1 MKFIYNL
8 INSLTLIRTFVQTIF
23 PQISRELDGWANYA
37 ETYAGPELKEQALS
51 SIKHKKFH
59 CQGGSIYSL
68 YRGVHTV
75 DFITLIVAL
84 QTISDYLD
92 NLCDRAG
99 IADEQAF
106 RQLHQAMTDAL
117 DPEAIPQ
124 NYYAFYPFTDDGG
137 YLTKL
142 VTTCQQKIKGLPSYQ
157 LVKTD
162 LLKLAC
168 LYSDLQTYKHL
179 DVRIRKQKMTDWLD
193 QHHDSYPQITQW
205 ELAAATGSTLGM
217 FMLCAAA
224 SDKNLTATDAA
235 NISRA
240 YFPWISGLHI
250 LLDYFIDIEEDKAN
264 GDLNFVAYY
273 ANEDQILSRLTLFTE
288 QAFLQ
293 AQTLPQPLFH
303 KTVVQGLLAMYLSDP
318 KTNPPTKQGLGVD
331 LEGEVILH
339 FGSIKKSLLKTA
351 GWYTTFIYL
360 LCRLLRFKKK
370 L

>member
-1 MKFIYNL
+1 MNFLNNL
-8 INSLTLIRTFVQTIF
+8 INSLTLINTFIRTIF
-23 PQISRELDGWANYA
+23 PQVNQELAYWANYA
-37 ETYAGPELKEQALS
+37 EAHACPELKTQALA
-51 SIKHKKFH
+51 SIHHKKFH

-68 YRGVHTV
+68 YPGVHTA
-75 DFITLIVAL
+75 DFITLVVAL

-106 RQLHQAMTDAL
+106 RQLHKAMTDAL

-124 NYYAFYPFTDDGG
+124 DYYTFYPFTKDGG

-142 VTTCQQKIKGLPSYQ
+142 VTTCQQKVQQLPSYE

-162 LLKLAC
+162 LLKLAG

-179 DVRIRKQKMTDWLD
+179 DPNIREQKMLNWLD
-193 QHHDSYPQITQW
+193 QHCNSYPQITAW
-205 ELAAATGSTLGM
+205 EFAAATGSTLGM

-224 SDKNLTATDAA
+224 SDKTLTASTAA
-235 NISRA
+235 KISMS
-240 YFPWISGLHI
+240 YFPWINGLHI
-250 LLDYFIDIEEDKAN
+250 LLDYFIDAAEDQASA
-264 GDLNFVAYY
+264 DLNFVTYY
-273 ANEDQILSRLTLFTE
+273 ADQSQMVSRLTLFTK
-288 QAFLQ
+288 QAFLE

-318 KTNPPTKQGLGVD
+318 KTSPPQEHAV
-331 LEGEVILH
+331 
-339 FGSIKKSLLKTA
+339 KKSLLKTA
-351 GWYTTFIYL
+351 GWYTTFMYMI
-360 LCRLLRFKKK
+360 CKLLRFKKK

>member
-1 MKFIYNL
+1 MNFFSNL
-8 INSLTLIRTFVQTIF
+8 ANSLTLINTFIGTIF
-23 PQISRELDGWANYA
+23 PQINQELGYWADYA
-37 ETYAGPELKEQALS
+37 EAHACPELKEQALS

-68 YRGVHTV
+68 YNGVHTA
-75 DFITLIVAL
+75 DFITLVVAL

-106 RQLHQAMTDAL
+106 RQLHVAMTDAL

-124 NYYAFYPFTDDGG
+124 NYYAFYPFKDDGG

-142 VTTCQQKIKGLPSYQ
+142 VTTCQQKVKKLPSYG
-157 LVKTD
+157 LVKLD
-162 LLKLAC
+162 LLKLAG

-179 DVRIRKQKMTDWLD
+179 ALSTREQKMINWLS
-193 QHHDSYPQITQW
+193 QHRNSYPQITDW
-205 ELAAATGSTLGM
+205 EFAAATGSTLGM

-224 SDKNLTATDAA
+224 SDRNLTASTAA
-235 NISRA
+235 KISTV
-240 YFPWISGLHI
+240 YFPWINGLHI
-250 LLDYFIDIEEDKAN
+250 LLDYFIDAAEDQAS
-264 GDLNFVAYY
+264 GDLNFVTYY
-273 ANEDQILSRLTLFTE
+273 ADQSQMLSRLTFFSK
-288 QAFLQ
+288 QAFLA

-318 KTNPPTKQGLGVD
+318 KTNPPPEQA
-331 LEGEVILH
+331 
-339 FGSIKKSLLKTA
+339 IKKSLLKTA
-351 GWYTTFIYL
+351 GWYTTFMYM
-360 LCRLLRFKKK
+360 LCKLLRFKKK

>member
-1 MKFIYNL
+1 MIFFYNL
-8 INSLTLIRTFVQTIF
+8 TNSLTLINTFIRTIF
-23 PQISRELDGWANYA
+23 PQINQELGYWADYA
-37 ETYAGPELKEQALS
+37 EAHACPELKEQALS

-68 YRGVHTV
+68 YSGVHTA
-75 DFITLIVAL
+75 DFITLVVAL

-106 RQLHQAMTDAL
+106 RKLHTAMTDAL

-124 NYYAFYPFTDDGG
+124 NYYAFYPFKDDGG

-142 VTTCQQKIKGLPSYQ
+142 VTTCQQKVKKLPSYQ
-157 LVKTD
+157 LVKPD
-162 LLKLAC
+162 ILKLAG

-179 DVRIRKQKMTDWLD
+179 DLSIREQKMINWLS
-193 QHHDSYPQITQW
+193 QHRNRYPQITDW

-224 SDKNLTATDAA
+224 SYKNLTASTVAK
-235 NISRA
+235 ISTA
-240 YFPWISGLHI
+240 YFPWINGLHI
-250 LLDYFIDIEEDKAN
+250 LLDYFIDAAEDQASH
-264 GDLNFVAYY
+264 DLNFVTYY
-273 ANEDQILSRLTLFTE
+273 ADQSQLLSRLTLFTK

-293 AQTLPQPLFH
+293 AQSLPQPLFH

-318 KTNPPTKQGLGVD
+318 KTNPLQEQV
-331 LEGEVILH
+331 
-339 FGSIKKSLLKTA
+339 IKKSLLKTA
-351 GWYTTFIYL
+351 GWYTTFMYM
-360 LCRLLRFKKK
+360 LCKILRFKKK

>member
-1 MKFIYNL
+1 MIFFSNLVNSFTL
-8 INSLTLIRTFVQTIF
+8 INTFARTIF
-23 PQISRELDGWANYA
+23 PQISQELDYWADYA
-37 ETYAGPELKEQALS
+37 EAHACPELKAQALA
-51 SIKHKKFH
+51 SIKYKKFH

-68 YRGVHTV
+68 YLGVHTAN
-75 DFITLIVAL
+75 FITLVVAL

-92 NLCDRAG
+92 NLCDRAS

-106 RQLHQAMTDAL
+106 RQLHKAMTDAL

-137 YLTKL
+137 YLAKL
-142 VTTCQQKIKGLPSYQ
+142 VTTCQHKVKELPSYQ
-157 LVKTD
+157 LVKAD
-162 LLKLAC
+162 LLKLVC

-179 DVRIRKQKMTDWLD
+179 DPSIREQKMISWID
-193 QHHDSYPQITQW
+193 QHHNRYPEITNW
-205 ELAAATGSTLGM
+205 EFAAATGSTLGM

-224 SDKNLTATDAA
+224 SDKNLTASTVAK
-235 NISRA
+235 ISTA

-250 LLDYFIDIEEDKAN
+250 LLDYFIDAAEDQAS
-264 GDLNFVAYY
+264 GDLNFATYY
-273 ANEDQILSRLTLFTE
+273 TDHFQMLSRLTLFIR

-318 KTNPPTKQGLGVD
+318 KTNPIKELA
-331 LEGEVILH
+331 
-339 FGSIKKSLLKTA
+339 IKKSLLKTA
-351 GWYTTFIYL
+351 GWYTTFMYM
-360 LCRLLRFKKK
+360 LCKLLRFKKK